1 MSITTTTL
9 TRAAGLAAVA
19 AGLLFITVQIN
30 HPPLDADFVTST
42 EWHVRQSM
50 KVLMAVLALAG
61 ITGMYLR
68 QIRQIGVLGLV
79 GYLVAAGG
87 YLIMMCSEVIGLVV
101 LPAIAHSTP
110 GYVNDILAIATGGS
124 AVGDVGSFMTLN
136 LLGAFGYVVGGLL
149 FGIALYRADV
159 LARWA
164 SALLAVSTVATLAIP
179 LLPDVNQRLFAI
191 PDGIALAAL
200 GYSLWRDQRTATDL
214 PTLAPTSSQLD
225 PAGVK

>member
-1 MSITTTTL
+1 MSITTSTL

-30 HPPLDADFVTST
+30 HPQLDADFVTTT

-68 QIRQIGVLGLV
+68 QVRQIGVLGLV

-87 YLIMMCSEVIGLVV
+87 YLVIMCSEVIGLVV

-124 AVGDVGSFMTLN
+124 PTGDVGSFMTLN

-149 FGIALYRADV
+149 FGIALYRANV

-164 SALLAVSTVATLAIP
+164 SVLLAVSTVATLAIP
-179 LLPDVNQRLFAI
+179 LLPQVNQRLFAI
-191 PDGIALAAL
+191 PDGIALVAL
-200 GYSLWRDQRTATDL
+200 GYSLWRDQRTSTGPA
-214 PTLAPTSSQLD
+214 TLAPVGAQLD
-225 PAGVK
+225 AAGAR